1 MDGVCGSSLDG
12 IYGMVTPGIG
22 GTIYYRDRTDMATA
36 TVVKRGNKSIASA
49 GAKVTQ
55 LAFYGMASYTANKAA
70 YQNNVFIC
78 TPLTV
83 DNAGNIYFGFRV
95 TGGTPTGLASGIAR
109 VAANGS
115 GTWIS
120 GTAAT
125 GDAGVGTPTM
135 NCAPALSN
143 DQQTV
148 YITVSSIGAGGGYS
162 GTGYLV
168 GLDATTL
175 KTKYSNHLV
184 DPEYGGNTILEDIG
198 SATPMVGPDGDV
210 YIGVLNSQGN
220 NSRGWMLH
228 FNSTLAVAKTPGAFG
243 WDDTP
248 SVVPSQ
254 CTFRPTRGRQAI

>member
-1 MDGVCGSSLDG
+1 M
-12 IYGMVTPGIG
+12 
-22 GTIYYRDRTDMATA
+22 
-36 TVVKRGNKSIASA
+36 
-49 GAKVTQ
+49 
-55 LAFYGMASYTANKAA
+55 
-70 YQNNVFIC
+70 
-78 TPLTV
+78 
-83 DNAGNIYFGFRV
+83 DNAGDIFFGFRV
-95 TGGTPTGLASGIAR
+95 SGGTPASLSSGIAR
-109 VAANGS
+109 IDAKGN

-125 GDAGVGTPTM
+125 GDSGFGTPTM

-148 YITVSSIGAGGGYS
+148 YITVSNIGAAGGY
-162 GTGYLV
+162 GATGYLV
-168 GLDATTL
+168 GLDAATL
-175 KTKYSNHLV
+175 KPKYANHLI

-210 YIGVLNSQGN
+210 YIGVLNSQGS

-254 CTFRPTRGRQAI
+254 CVPSYQGPSSYLILTKYNYYAGDGGGNGQNRVACSGCYHYGGIQSA